1 MAISTPARTPAG
13 ASGMSS
19 SLRPAGAPPR
29 LSLTLTLTL
38 TITLTLALA
47 LTITLTRTL
56 TTLTLALALTLTLT
70 LTRSAAETLERAVCS
85 IAFKSSLAMPP
96 RPLA

>member
-1 MAISTPARTPAG
+1 MLALA
-13 ASGMSS
+13 
-19 SLRPAGAPPR
+19 
-29 LSLTLTLTL
+29 
-38 TITLTLALA
+38 LALA
-47 LTITLTRTL
+47 LT
-56 TTLTLALALTLTLT
+56 LTLTLT